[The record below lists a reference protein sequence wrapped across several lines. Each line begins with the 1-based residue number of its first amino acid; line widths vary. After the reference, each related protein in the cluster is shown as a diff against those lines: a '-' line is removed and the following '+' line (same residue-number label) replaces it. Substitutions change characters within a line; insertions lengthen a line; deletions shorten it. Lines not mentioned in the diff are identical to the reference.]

1 MDARNPT
8 GRFAPVSGCRRR
20 REKTALV
27 RLVLDGSGRVRWDEF
42 QTSPGRG
49 AYICPTEECLRQAIK
64 KKQFSRAF
72 RGSVDLSPIETAKA
86 PWED

>member
-1 MDARNPT
+1 MQGTPPADSHLYR
-8 GRFAPVSGCRRR
+8 VSQASG
-20 REKTALV
+20 KD
-27 RLVLDGSGRVRWDEF
+27 RLGQTGSGWFGAGEDGDEF